1 MAYNPP
7 TGGEV
12 STVEDTE
19 DHADDEEIKD
29 EEDLEEI
36 DVGDEPTDAAAEPE
50 PGAEVESIQDL
61 LVKQEGRAEE
71 EEEEEEDE
79 ALLALTPEERLE
91 PLAVKV
97 IPPQPS
103 EFVCKKCYLV
113 KHRSQLRDP
122 KKMLCRDCA

>member
-1 MAYNPP
+1 M
-7 TGGEV
+7 
-12 STVEDTE
+12 STMDDTE
-19 DHADDEEIKD
+19 EHTDEEEVENED
-29 EEDLEEI
+29 DLEEI
-36 DVGDEPTDAAAEPE
+36 DVGDEPTDTAAEPE

-71 EEEEEEDE
+71 EVEEEEET
-79 ALLALTPEERLE
+79 LLALTPEERLE

-97 IPPQPS
+97 IPPQPT

-113 KHRSQLRDP
+113 KHRSQLKDP